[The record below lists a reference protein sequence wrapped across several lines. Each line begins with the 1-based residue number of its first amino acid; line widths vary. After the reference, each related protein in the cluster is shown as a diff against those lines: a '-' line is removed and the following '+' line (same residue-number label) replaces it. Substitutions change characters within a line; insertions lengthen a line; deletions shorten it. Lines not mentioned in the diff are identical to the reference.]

1 VRLEAKGRYWK
12 CILICLLPICIKLA
26 PFLKISHLHASY
38 MFCISSIC
46 KCNLSCLLLLPLSL
60 FVDARVS
67 SVSNVVE
74 GKVFGWISM
83 QSVRVAVTSWNLAD
97 DLGS

>member
-1 VRLEAKGRYWK
+1 
-12 CILICLLPICIKLA
+12 
-26 PFLKISHLHASY
+26 
-38 MFCISSIC
+38 
-46 KCNLSCLLLLPLSL
+46 LSL

-97 DLGS
+97 GLGS